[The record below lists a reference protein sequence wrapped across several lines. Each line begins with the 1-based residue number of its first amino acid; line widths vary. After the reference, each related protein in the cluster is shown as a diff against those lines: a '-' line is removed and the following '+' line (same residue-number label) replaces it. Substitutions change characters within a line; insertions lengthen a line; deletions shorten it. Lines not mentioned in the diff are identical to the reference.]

1 MIQRPQTLFLAL
13 VAVAMALVL
22 TNSIWAKT
30 DVATDQT
37 VLLTATAMTLSKGSL
52 VTSTLSSIYIA
63 IAAALGLVLSLV
75 SISQF
80 KNRLRQLFIGI
91 FISFVVALVMG
102 LSWYYIY
109 QVGVPMFANNNK
121 GVYGIGFYAA
131 VAGLLFNM
139 IANKLIKKDEDLVR
153 SSDRMR

>member
-1 MIQRPQTLFLAL
+1 MIQRPQTIFLAL
-13 VAVAMALVL
+13 VAVAMAFAL
-22 TNSIWAKT
+22 TFSIWAKT

-37 VLLTATAMTLSKGSL
+37 VLLTATAMTVSKANA
-52 VTSTLSSIYIA
+52 VTTTQPSIYIA

-80 KNRLRQLFIGI
+80 KNRMRQLFIGI

-109 QVGVPMFANNNK
+109 QIGVPMFADNNK